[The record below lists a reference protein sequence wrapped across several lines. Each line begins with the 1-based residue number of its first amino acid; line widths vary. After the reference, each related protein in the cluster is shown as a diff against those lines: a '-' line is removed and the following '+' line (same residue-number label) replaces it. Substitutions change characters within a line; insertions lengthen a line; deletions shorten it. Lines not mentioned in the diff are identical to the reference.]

1 MGQLVEAEGA
11 SVSMACDVVGLER
24 SSWYSVPQRKPKPED
39 LLIEEFLRQCVEKR
53 PRRGFWKCYKLARR
67 KGFIWN
73 HKRVYRV
80 YRQIGLHL
88 RRRVRYRPPAAV
100 KQPMPTQ
107 VAPGVVWA
115 MDFMRDTLMNGQVFR
130 TLNLIDEF
138 NREAL
143 AIEIDLSMP
152 AARVIRVLDQV
163 KAWCPLPMMIR
174 VDNGPEFVA
183 EALAEWGEQNGV
195 LLHFIPKGSPQSNS
209 LIERFNRSFREDIL
223 DCYLFESLD
232 EVRDAAWEWLLE
244 YNEERPHDSLDDM
257 TPLEYRRKYE
267 SQQAEVSTN

>member
-1 MGQLVEAEGA
+1 M
-11 SVSMACDVVGLER
+11 
-24 SSWYSVPQRKPKPED
+24 
-39 LLIEEFLRQCVEKR
+39 
-53 PRRGFWKCYKLARR
+53 
-67 KGFIWN
+67 WN
-73 HKRVYRV
+73 HKRVYRI
-80 YRQIGLHL
+80 YRQMGLHL

-107 VAPGVVWA
+107 VAPGGGWA
-115 MDFMRDTLMNGQVFR
+115 MDFMRDTLMSSRVFR

-143 AIEIDLSMP
+143 AIEINLSMP
-152 AARVIRVLDQV
+152 AERVIRVLDQV
-163 KAWCPLPMMIR
+163 KAWRALPMMIR

-183 EALAEWGEQNGV
+183 AALAEWGERNGV
-195 LLHFIPKGSPQSNS
+195 LLHFIPKGRPQSNS

-232 EVRDAAWEWLLE
+232 DVRDAAWEWLLE
-244 YNEERPHDSLDDM
+244 YNEERPHDSLDDL

-267 SQQAEVSTN
+267 SQQTEVSTN

>member
-1 MGQLVEAEGA
+1 MIKVPLAHKYDGVWLRRSLRT

-39 LLIEEFLRQCVEKR
+39 LLIEEFLRHCVEKR

-67 KGFIWN
+67 KGFVWN

-115 MDFMRDTLMNGQVFR
+115 MDFMRDTLMSGQVLGFG
-130 TLNLIDEF
+130 EQW
-138 NREAL
+138 NRE
-143 AIEIDLSMP
+143 P
-152 AARVIRVLDQV
+152 
-163 KAWCPLPMMIR
+163 
-174 VDNGPEFVA
+174 
-183 EALAEWGEQNGV
+183 
-195 LLHFIPKGSPQSNS
+195 
-209 LIERFNRSFREDIL
+209 
-223 DCYLFESLD
+223 
-232 EVRDAAWEWLLE
+232 
-244 YNEERPHDSLDDM
+244 
-257 TPLEYRRKYE
+257 T
-267 SQQAEVSTN
+267 

>member
-1 MGQLVEAEGA
+1 MKKSKFTESQIL
-11 SVSMACDVVGLER
+11 GLER
-24 SSWYSVPQRKPKPED
+24 GRWYSVPQCKPQPED
-39 LLIEEFLRQCVEKR
+39 LVIAGFLRQCVEKR

-67 KGFIWN
+67 KGFGWN

-88 RRRVRYRPPAAV
+88 RRRVRYRPPSAV

-115 MDFMRDTLMNGQVFR
+115 MDFMRDTLMTGQVFR

-143 AIEIDLSMP
+143 AIEIDLSLP
-152 AARVIRVLDQV
+152 AERVIRVLDQV
-163 KAWCPLPMMIR
+163 KDWRALPMMIR

-183 EALAEWGEQNGV
+183 EALAEWGERNGV
-195 LLHFIPKGSPQSNS
+195 LLHFIPKGRPQSNS
-209 LIERFNRSFREDIL
+209 LIKRLDRSFREDIL
-223 DCYLFESLD
+223 DCSLFESLD
-232 EVRDAAWEWLLE
+232 EVRDAAGSGYSNTTRSDPTTAW
-244 YNEERPHDSLDDM
+244 
-257 TPLEYRRKYE
+257 T
-267 SQQAEVSTN
+267 T

>member
-1 MGQLVEAEGA
+1 MVEAEVS
-11 SVSMACDVVGLER
+11 SVAMACDVVGLER
-24 SSWYSVPQRKPKPED
+24 SSWYSVAQRKPKPD
-39 LLIEEFLRQCVEKR
+39 DVLIAAFLRQCVEKR
-53 PRRGFWKCYKLARR
+53 PRRGFWKCYTLARR
-67 KGFIWN
+67 KGFVWN

-80 YRQIGLHL
+80 YKQIGLHL

-100 KQPMPTQ
+100 KQPMATP
-107 VAPGVVWA
+107 VAPSLVWA
-115 MDFMRDTLMNGQVFR
+115 MDFMRDTLMSGQIFR
-130 TLNLIDEF
+130 TFNLIDEF

-152 AARVIRVLDQV
+152 AERVIRVLDQV
-163 KAWCPLPMMIR
+163 KAWRPLPRMIR

-183 EALAEWGEQNGV
+183 DALAVWAKNNDV
-195 LLHFIPKGSPQSNS
+195 LLHFIPKGRPQSNS

-267 SQQAEVSTN
+267 SQRAEVSTN